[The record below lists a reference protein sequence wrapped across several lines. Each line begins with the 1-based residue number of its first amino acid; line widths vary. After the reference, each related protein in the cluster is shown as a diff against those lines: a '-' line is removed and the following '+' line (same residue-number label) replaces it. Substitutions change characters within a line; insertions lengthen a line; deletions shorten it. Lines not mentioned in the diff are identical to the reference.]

1 MDQWDLTYLF
11 KTQDDF
17 EKALVVLQEYIE
29 KLSSYEGK
37 LHEKENFK
45 AYMLLNKEVDALLC
59 KVYQY
64 AHLRHDLNKRIR
76 KTHKI

>member
-1 MDQWDLTYLF
+1 MNQWDLTYLF

-45 AYMLLNKEVDALLC
+45 SYMLLNKEVDALLC

-64 AHLRHDLNKRIR
+64 AH
-76 KTHKI
+76 